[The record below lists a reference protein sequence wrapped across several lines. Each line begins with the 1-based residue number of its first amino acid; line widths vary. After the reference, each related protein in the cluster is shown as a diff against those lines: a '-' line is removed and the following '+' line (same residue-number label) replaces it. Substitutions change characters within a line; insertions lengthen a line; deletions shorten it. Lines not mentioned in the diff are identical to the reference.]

1 MPRSPAKPGNSQRR
15 RYERAGRRGELF
27 AELFLRLKLYRIL
40 GRRVKT
46 PGGEIDLIA
55 ERGGV
60 TVFVE
65 VKARGRST
73 DEMGAH
79 AAVNQKRI
87 VRAAEFWLSR
97 HPDRYNRDMR
107 FDVIFL
113 APFAPPRHIK
123 NAFGA
128 SR

>member
-1 MPRSPAKPGNSQRR
+1 MPRSPAKPGNSQRKR
-15 RYERAGRRGELF
+15 HERAGRRGELF

-40 GRRVKT
+40 ARRVKT

-55 ERGGV
+55 EQGGV

-65 VKARGRST
+65 VKARGRSS
-73 DEMGAH
+73 DEMEAH

-113 APFAPPRHIK
+113 APFAWPRHIK